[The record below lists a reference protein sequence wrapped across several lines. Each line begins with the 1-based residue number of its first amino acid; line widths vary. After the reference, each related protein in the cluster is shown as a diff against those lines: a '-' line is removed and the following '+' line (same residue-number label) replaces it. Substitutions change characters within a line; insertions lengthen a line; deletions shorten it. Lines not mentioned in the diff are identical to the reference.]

1 LAGVVLPVDK
11 NGQIEDHIPM
21 RTVMNPPNPFESQ
34 HRDLLEPAPHVHLQM
49 FEDVTR
55 DILSRNESPDL
66 PFRWSLNPY
75 RGCFH
80 ACAYCYARP
89 THEYWGFGAGTDF
102 ESKII
107 VKRHAST
114 LLRRT
119 FEKPSWK
126 GELIL
131 FSGNTDCYQP
141 LEASLELTR
150 ACLEVCAEYRNPVGI
165 ITKGVLVLR
174 DLDLLC
180 RLHQEAS
187 VRVYFSIPF
196 SDDEVARKVEPHAPS
211 SRKRFEA
218 MATLTN
224 AGIPT
229 GISLSPIIPGL
240 NDQDMPDLLVRA
252 KQAGAVEAMATL
264 LRLSGPVEP
273 VFMERMEAAFPDRF
287 TKITNRIRDV
297 RGGAISEG
305 AFFERHRGV
314 GPYWAMIEQLFEVS
328 RRKAGLSVLRDE
340 TLPATFRRPGVEQT
354 ALF

>member
-1 LAGVVLPVDK
+1 
-11 NGQIEDHIPM
+11 M
-21 RTVMNPPNPFESQ
+21 RRVMNPPNPFESQ
-34 HRDLLEPAPHVHLQM
+34 HRDLLEPAPHVQLQM
-49 FEDVTR
+49 FEDATR

-107 VKRHAST
+107 VKREAAT

-165 ITKGVLVLR
+165 ITKGALVLR
-174 DLDLLC
+174 DLDLLR

-187 VRVYFSIPF
+187 VHVYFSIPF

-218 MATLTN
+218 MAILAN
-224 AGIPT
+224 AGIST

-240 NDQDMPDLLVRA
+240 NDEDVPDLLARA

-273 VFMERMEAAFPDRF
+273 VFMERMAAAFPDRI

-305 AFFERHRGV
+305 AFFERHCGT

-328 RRKAGLSVLRDE
+328 RRKVGLSVLRDE
-340 TLPATFRRPGVEQT
+340 TVPATFRRPAVEQT

>member
-1 LAGVVLPVDK
+1 
-11 NGQIEDHIPM
+11 M

-34 HRDLLEPAPHVHLQM
+34 HRDLLEPAPHVQVQM
-49 FEDVTR
+49 FEDATR

-102 ESKII
+102 ESKIV
-107 VKRHAST
+107 VKREAAA

-150 ACLEVCAEYRNPVGI
+150 SCLEVCAEYRNPVGI
-165 ITKGVLVLR
+165 ITKGALVLR
-174 DLDLLC
+174 DVDLLR
-180 RLHQEAS
+180 RLQQEAS
-187 VRVYFSIPF
+187 VHVYFSIPF
-196 SDDEVARKVEPHAPS
+196 SADEVARKVEPQAPS

-218 MATLTN
+218 MATLAS
-224 AGIPT
+224 AGIST

-240 NDQDMPDLLVRA
+240 NDEDVPGLLARA

-264 LRLSGPVEP
+264 LRLSGSVEP
-273 VFMERMEAAFPDRF
+273 VFMERMAAAFPDRIA
-287 TKITNRIRDV
+287 KITNRIREV

-305 AFFERHRGV
+305 AFFERHRGT
-314 GPYWAMIEQLFEVS
+314 GPYWAMLEQLFEVS
-328 RRKAGLSVLRDE
+328 RRKVGLSVLRADAI
-340 TLPATFRRPGVEQT
+340 PATFRRPGIEQI

>member
-1 LAGVVLPVDK
+1 
-11 NGQIEDHIPM
+11 M

-34 HRDLLEPAPHVHLQM
+34 HRDLLEPAPHVQLQM
-49 FEDVTR
+49 FEDATR

-102 ESKII
+102 ESKIV
-107 VKRHAST
+107 VKREAAT

-174 DLDLLC
+174 DLDLLR
-180 RLHQEAS
+180 RLHQESS

-218 MATLTN
+218 MATL
-224 AGIPT
+224 
-229 GISLSPIIPGL
+229 
-240 NDQDMPDLLVRA
+240 
-252 KQAGAVEAMATL
+252 
-264 LRLSGPVEP
+264 LRLPGPVEP
-273 VFMERMEAAFPDRF
+273 VFMERMAAAFPDRV

-305 AFFERHRGV
+305 AFFERHRGA

-340 TLPATFRRPGVEQT
+340 TVPTTFRRPGVEQT